1 MIDFYEFGRIVV
13 DGAEYKRDIIIL
25 PDRIDND
32 WWRLEGHEFAERDL
46 KRVLPAKP
54 EVLVVGMSM
63 EGRMK
68 VLENAKRR
76 LKEEGVELVAQ
87 KTDQAVKTYND
98 LLKAGKRLVAAL
110 HLSC

>member
-1 MIDFYEFGRIVV
+1 MIDFYEFGHVVV
-13 DGAEYKRDIIIL
+13 DGIEYKRDIIIL
-25 PDRIDND
+25 PDRVDSD

-46 KRVLPAKP
+46 KKVLPSKP
-54 EVLVVGMSM
+54 EVLVVGMGM

-76 LKEEGVELVAQ
+76 LKEEGIELVAQ
-87 KTDQAVKTYND
+87 KTDEAVKSYNE
-98 LLKAGKRLVAAL
+98 LLKAGRHVVAAL

>member
-1 MIDFYEFGRIVV
+1 LIDFYEFGHIVV
-13 DGAEYKRDIIIL
+13 DGIEYKRDIIIL
-25 PDRIDND
+25 PDRVDSD

-46 KRVLPAKP
+46 KKVLGAKP
-54 EVLVVGMSM
+54 EVLIVGTGM

-76 LKEEGVELVAQ
+76 LKEEGIELVAQ
-87 KTDQAVKTYND
+87 KTDEAVKTYNE
-98 LLKAGKRLVAAL
+98 LLKAGRRVVAAL

>member
-1 MIDFYEFGRIVV
+1 LIDFYEFGRIVV
-13 DGAEYKRDIIIL
+13 DGVEYKRDVIIL

-46 KRVLPAKP
+46 KKVLPAKP
-54 EVLVVGMSM
+54 EVLVVGMGM
-63 EGRMK
+63 DGNMK

-76 LKEEGVELVAQ
+76 LKEEGVELVAE
-87 KTDQAVKTYND
+87 KTDEAVKTYND
-98 LLKAGKRLVAAL
+98 LLKAGRRVVAAL